1 LTLGA
6 GSAEHLGD
14 LGVSWEV
21 SFWVHVVDVGG
32 CFFCFVLADEGDAVL
47 IPAPYY
53 ARFESDMRVVAGCV
67 PIPVYCKDPVVGPSP
82 NELENATRKAE
93 IRGHKVK
100 ILLLNNPNNPLGIIY
115 PPHVMSNAIQW
126 AQNRSI
132 HTIANEIYAL
142 STHQKEGH
150 SFQSVIKILDNK
162 LGNYVHF
169 LWSVSPV
176 HFFFT
181 YFLYLF
187 DLLRVTL

>member
-1 LTLGA
+1 MA
-6 GSAEHLGD
+6 QFI
-14 LGVSWEV
+14 VS
-21 SFWVHVVDVGG
+21 
-32 CFFCFVLADEGDAVL
+32 LL
-47 IPAPYY
+47 PLQ
-53 ARFESDMRVVAGCV
+53 VVAGCV

-142 STHQKEGH
+142 STHQVRDIFV
-150 SFQSVIKILDNK
+150 SFYIRKVQLLACSVPNALHRKKVI
-162 LGNYVHF
+162 
-169 LWSVSPV
+169 VSSQ
-176 HFFFT
+176 
-181 YFLYLF
+181 L
-187 DLLRVTL
+187 